1 MPKIPGPT
9 CLLID
14 LTYYQRQT
22 EGNIRPAYDS
32 TTYDLL
38 PCVND
43 FLLVGV
49 GVSGDMVYSTCR
61 VLYRVLHT
69 WMGLS
74 LYILLSLLQ
83 GRLLLLLEMFLIAY
97 VQSRASHPPLR
108 RLCYDS
114 DCPSAYDRLISENFG
129 HHPLRLLPTEYTV
142 YCKSL
147 GM

>member
-1 MPKIPGPT
+1 MLKISGPT
-9 CLLID
+9 CLLIE
-14 LTYYQRQT
+14 LTYYQRQA

-97 VQSRASHPPLR
+97 VQSRTSHTH
-108 RLCYDS
+108 CDV
-114 DCPSAYDRLISENFG
+114 CAMIAIAPSAYDRLISENFRPSPFASITYG
-129 HHPLRLLPTEYTV
+129 V
-142 YCKSL
+142 YGL
-147 GM
+147 Q